1 MSRLTAA
8 ATASCLLLAV
18 PPLEGLPAPDSS
30 ADLNGQC
37 AAIVRQGEA
46 YLRGDPGLTAPAT
59 ATLRSVRDGIGPCR
73 DPRVAA
79 PTRVRLLW
87 IASMIGETNHLEAA
101 RVLLEEAYGIALSEA
116 PRSREHVLVVEA
128 LSGNEFGFARYAT
141 ARQFMEEALRL
152 REELW
157 GASSPEAIDGQ
168 LALVY
173 YELAEASAL
182 AAPGDSSA
190 ALARAEAALET
201 SQRLFGQ
208 DASVTTRAWAAYAA
222 VLRAQGHVDRG
233 QELFEQHVS
242 PNLED
247 LDEPLGEVPRPKQP

>member
-37 AAIVRQGEA
+37 AAIVQQGEA
-46 YLRGDPGLTAPAT
+46 WLRGDPGSTAAAT
-59 ATLRSVRDGIGPCR
+59 STLRSVRDGIGPCR

-101 RVLLEEAYGIALSEA
+101 RVLLEEAHEIVRSEA
-116 PRSREHVLVVEA
+116 PRSREHVLVLEA

-190 ALARAEAALET
+190 ALAAAEAALET
-201 SQRLFGQ
+201 SQRLFAQ

-222 VLRAQGHVDRG
+222 VLRAQGHVDKG

-247 LDEPLGEVPRPKQP
+247 LDEPLGEVPGPKQP